1 MINKFN
7 QNINALLLAFF
18 FLFIC
23 VSNSLNAD
31 ITPIM
36 LIENFKYTI
45 INEEKPGFIIYL
57 NNETQRLM
65 YEVSSE
71 LIGEKMA
78 IVLDR
83 NILHIA
89 APD

>member
-1 MINKFN
+1 MINKFY

-18 FLFIC
+18 FLLIC

-57 NNETQRLM
+57 NNETKRLM

>member
-7 QNINALLLAFF
+7 QNINALLLAF
-18 FLFIC
+18 LFTLIC
-23 VSNSLNAD
+23 ISNSLNAD